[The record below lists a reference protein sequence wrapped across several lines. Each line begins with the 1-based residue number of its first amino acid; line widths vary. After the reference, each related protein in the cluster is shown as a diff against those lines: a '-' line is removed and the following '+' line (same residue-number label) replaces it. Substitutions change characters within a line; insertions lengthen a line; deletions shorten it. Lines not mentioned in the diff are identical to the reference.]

1 MNEIEKTLRFEGGY
15 VNDVDDAGG
24 ETNFGISKRQYPHLD
39 IKNLTRDQ
47 ASEIYQ
53 RDYMNKYG
61 FNQIIPK
68 SIRWKVFDMSVNM
81 GSVKAIVILQLSLGL
96 VPDGVFG
103 EKTKQAANSAPSSIV
118 ISNMCAIQSA
128 YYQGIVARNPSQ
140 GKFLT
145 GWLRRASD
153 DGSDLT

>member
-1 MNEIEKTLRFEGGY
+1 MTEIEKTLQFEGGY
-15 VNDVDDAGG
+15 VDDPNDAGG

-39 IKNLTRDQ
+39 IKNLTREQ

-81 GSVKAIVILQLSLGL
+81 GSVKAVVILQLSLGL

-103 EKTKQAANSAPSSIV
+103 EKTKSAANQATTAIV
-118 ISNMCAIQSA
+118 LANLCQIQGA
-128 YYQGIVARNPSQ
+128 YYQGICARNPSQ

-145 GWLRRASD
+145 GWMRRAQD
-153 DGSDLT
+153 DGIGLS